1 MLAALVQCGHN
12 IQLLSSDYR
21 LPPMGLHGEVGIHR
35 ALKLYPTPLA
45 EDAVLGRS
53 FAATYAHERFNAGVL
68 DERLERFRPDVVYV
82 WNMQGLSKSLLFR
95 MQAREIPLVFD
106 LHSEWLSPE
115 NFNEDPWHRWWLDN
129 PSLRSKFYRGGS
141 RLVGRARRLLRE
153 LPIGESHELNIE
165 CSYLVSNWLRS
176 SLEGAGLREAAKL
189 PVIYPGLNLG
199 EIIPKDDFRP
209 KKHFLW
215 AGRLKAAK
223 GADLAV
229 DAVGL
234 LKERG
239 VDVKLDLFGMGDPK
253 TRKAKRG
260 RIEALGLIDRIQMRG
275 IRPGELTKHYS
286 KFDAILYTSRSGE
299 PFSITV
305 LEAMLSKLPI
315 IAAGIGGNKELLEDG
330 HNALLFEAGS
340 AESLADAMET
350 FMRLPDGGASLASSE
365 FEELKRRHAHREAC
379 LRIEPILKQA
389 AGWGGAALS

>member
-12 IQLLSSDYR
+12 IQLLTSDYR
-21 LPPMGLHGEVGIHR
+21 LPPMGVHGEAGIYR
-35 ALKLYPTPLA
+35 ELKLYSTPLA
-45 EDAVLGRS
+45 ENAVLGRS
-53 FAATYAHERFNAGVL
+53 FAATYAHERYNAGVL
-68 DERLERFRPDVVYV
+68 DERLERFRPDVVCA

-106 LHSEWLSPE
+106 LHSDWLLPE

-129 PSLRSKFYRGGS
+129 SSLRSKLYRGGS
-141 RLVGRARRLLRE
+141 RLVGRARRLLRA

-176 SLEGAGLREAAKL
+176 SLEEAGLRQAAKL
-189 PVIYPGLNLG
+189 PVIYPGLDLDK
-199 EIIPKDDFRP
+199 IIPKDDFRP

-215 AGRLKAAK
+215 AGRLKEAK

-229 DAVGL
+229 EAVGL

-239 VDVKLDLFGMGDPK
+239 IDVKLDLFGMGDPK
-253 TRKAKRG
+253 ARKAKRQ

-275 IRPGELTKHYS
+275 IRPGELAKHYS
-286 KFDAILYTSRSGE
+286 KFDAILYTSRNGE

-305 LEAMLSKLPI
+305 LEAMLSKLPL
-315 IAAGIGGNKELLEDG
+315 IAAKIGGNEELLKDG

-340 AESLADAMET
+340 AKALADAMEA
-350 FMRLPDGGASLASSE
+350 FMRLPDGGASLATSD
-365 FEELKRRHAHREAC
+365 FEELERRHAHREVC
-379 LRIEPILKQA
+379 RQIEPILEQA
-389 AGWGGAALS
+389 VGRRGAA